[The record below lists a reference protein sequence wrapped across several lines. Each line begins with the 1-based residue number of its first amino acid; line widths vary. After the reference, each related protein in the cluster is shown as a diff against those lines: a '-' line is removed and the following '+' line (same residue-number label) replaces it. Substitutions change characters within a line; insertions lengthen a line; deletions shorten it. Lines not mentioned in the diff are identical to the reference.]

1 MVRDKI
7 RGVYLQGNE
16 KARGFFA
23 DNLAPFSY
31 LGANHVSAMSGGGTD
46 HIIFDDLNIPAF
58 QLIQGSQGG
67 PPVSTH
73 HSSTDLYEFVDEE
86 AMIQNAVIM
95 ASLIY
100 HAATRDELLPRK
112 RLQPP
117 IQVEK

>member
-1 MVRDKI
+1 
-7 RGVYLQGNE
+7 
-16 KARGFFA
+16 
-23 DNLAPFSY
+23 
-31 LGANHVSAMSGGGTD
+31 MSGGGTD

-117 IQVEK
+117 IQVEE